1 MEKIALE
8 KENIFVLAEIAQ
20 SYEGDKSVLASVVRG
35 LAAAGANGA
44 MFQVVYAE
52 ELAVSGYEYHG
63 LFESLEMSDKDWEET
78 VNLVKK
84 NSLLAIGEVFGR
96 RSFDLMIR
104 LGIDGIKIHVSDI
117 NNEPFLDYV
126 GSFSIPVLLAI
137 GGASSSEIE
146 KAIQL
151 LSSKEKHLTLMHGYQ
166 DGPTKVSDTHFNKI
180 KAIAQ
185 QYNLPVGYSDHV
197 AGSLGDDNKVLNP
210 LAMSFPFLA
219 IGAGATLIEKHV
231 MLDREKVWEDFESAL
246 SVDEFSD
253 FVALI
258 RQVETSLGSKS
269 VERNKTEMA
278 YRRAIKA
285 IVARTDLK
293 AGTALSINELAF
305 KRPKPTQD
313 AIKNTELV
321 IGYKLKFDVSADE
334 AITPSMLI

>member
-1 MEKIALE
+1 M
-8 KENIFVLAEIAQ
+8 
-20 SYEGDKSVLASVVRG
+20 
-35 LAAAGANGA
+35 
-44 MFQVVYAE
+44 
-52 ELAVSGYEYHG
+52 
-63 LFESLEMSDKDWEET
+63 SL
-78 VNLVKK
+78 
-84 NSLLAIGEVFGR
+84 
-96 RSFDLMIR
+96 
-104 LGIDGIKIHVSDI
+104 
-117 NNEPFLDYV
+117 
-126 GSFSIPVLLAI
+126 
-137 GGASSSEIE
+137 
-146 KAIQL
+146 
-151 LSSKEKHLTLMHGYQ
+151 KEKHLTLMHGYQ
-166 DGPTKVSDTHFNKI
+166 DGPTKASDTHFNKI

-197 AGSLGDDNKVLNP
+197 AGSIGDDNKVLNP

-246 SVDEFSD
+246 SVDEFGD

-258 RQVETSLGSKS
+258 RQVESSLGSKS
-269 VERNKTEMA
+269 IERNGTEMA

>member
-8 KENIFVLAEIAQ
+8 QDNIFVLAEIAQ

-35 LAAAGANGA
+35 LSAAGANGA

-52 ELAVSGYEYHG
+52 ELAVSDYEYYG
-63 LFESLEMSDKDWEET
+63 LFESLEMRDEDWEET
-78 VNLVKK
+78 VNLVKE

-104 LGIDGIKIHVSDI
+104 LGIDGVKIQVSDI
-117 NNEPFLDYV
+117 NNEPFLAYV

-137 GGASSSEIE
+137 GGASSSEIG

-197 AGSLGDDNKVLNP
+197 AGSVGDDNKVLNP
-210 LAMSFPFLA
+210 LAMSFPLLA

-269 VERNKTEMA
+269 VERNETEIA

-293 AGTALSINELAF
+293 VGTALSINDLAF

-321 IGYKLKFDVSADE
+321 IGRKLKFDVKADE
-334 AITPSMLI
+334 AITPDMLV